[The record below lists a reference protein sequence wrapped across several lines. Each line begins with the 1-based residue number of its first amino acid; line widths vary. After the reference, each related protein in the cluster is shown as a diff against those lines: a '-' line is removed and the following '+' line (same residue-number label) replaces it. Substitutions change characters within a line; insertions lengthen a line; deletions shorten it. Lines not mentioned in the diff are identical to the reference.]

1 MRDVL
6 PVFLLFFLQRHP
18 AGLPGRAAEEL
29 RGHAGAD
36 AWREGFSGDWLPA
49 GEGKRISTGVQKIKA
64 VSRESGEKKLTQL
77 LTWFRVIKI
86 VMDFK

>member
-1 MRDVL
+1 MPFFLKGENKNTAAAWDNVLFIPVWDMRDVL

-49 GEGKRISTGVQKIKA
+49 GEGKRISTGV
-64 VSRESGEKKLTQL
+64 
-77 LTWFRVIKI
+77 
-86 VMDFK
+86 